1 MAFTRTTFRAL
12 RGVLVTVAALAG
24 AACIAWFIAAP
35 LLGLSLVVVMTGS
48 MSPSLPAGGAA
59 VVVPVAAAD
68 LNVGDVVT
76 VPRPGRE
83 NSASSLP
90 VTHRIVAI
98 DSVVGDV
105 ASRSLTLRGD
115 ANDTNDR
122 QPYVV
127 SDARRMIV
135 GLPLLGN
142 VVIVLREPLVA
153 GALTIVVAG
162 YVMWSLWPVR
172 HAPKEQSAHSPEPQP
187 AHSPEQQPAHSSGGS
202 GRA

>member
-1 MAFTRTTFRAL
+1 MAFTRTTLRAL
-12 RGVLVTVAALAG
+12 RGLLVTVAGLAG
-24 AACIAWFIAAP
+24 AVCIAWFICAP

-68 LNVGDVVT
+68 LEVGDVVT

-98 DSVVGDV
+98 DTVVG
-105 ASRSLTLRGD
+105 AASSRSLTLRGD

-127 SDARRMIV
+127 SDAQRMIV
-135 GLPLLGN
+135 GAPMVGN
-142 VVIVLREPLVA
+142 IIIVLREPLVA
-153 GALTIVVAG
+153 GALTLLIAG
-162 YVMWSLWPVR
+162 YVVWSLWPAR
-172 HAPKEQSAHSPEPQP
+172 RTPDDQTQAAQTPTAQSQP
-187 AHSPEQQPAHSSGGS
+187 APSEGPTGA
-202 GRA
+202 